1 MYIGCGVIIMA
12 ISKRIKALL
21 LETDMKQSDLMG
33 VLDMS
38 SKQSLSNKF
47 TKERGSADDLVKIA
61 DFCGCKLAF
70 VLQDGKQIVIDN
82 DTDKETDPDK

>member
-1 MYIGCGVIIMA
+1 MQ
-12 ISKRIKALL
+12 ISKKVKALL
-21 LETDMKQSDLMG
+21 MESEKKQADLMI

-47 TKERGSADDLVKIA
+47 TNERWSAEDLARIA

-70 VLQDGKQIVIDN
+70 ILPNGERIVIN
-82 DTDKETDPDK
+82 TGEES

>member
-1 MYIGCGVIIMA
+1 MA

-21 LETDMKQSDLMG
+21 LETDKKQSDLMETLG
-33 VLDMS
+33 MG

-47 TKERGSADDLVKIA
+47 TNERWSAEDLVKIA

-70 VLQDGKQIVIDN
+70 ILSNGQQIILDAEEK
-82 DTDKETDPDK
+82 DKMSSQV

>member
-1 MYIGCGVIIMA
+1 MA

-21 LETDMKQSDLMG
+21 LETDKKQSDLME

-47 TKERGSADDLVKIA
+47 SNERWSADDLVRVA
-61 DFCGCKLAF
+61 EYCDCKLAF
-70 VLQDGKQIVIDN
+70 LMPDGQKIIIDAEE
-82 DTDKETDPDK
+82 KEKAPDR